1 MNRFN
6 AKPTTSRPL
15 PTNVPA
21 GNRRGR
27 RGVTPAVAA
36 ALTTLALASV
46 ACSNSQTPAEA
57 ATADDIDI
65 TGIARTTCQTA
76 EALADP
82 ALPSFLRTVDAGL
95 GSTSPAGLDQV
106 LHFRCPTTAARI
118 AEARSVTP
126 TPPPPP
132 TATPTP
138 PATAT
143 PRGRVTG
150 TIDLIRPAG
159 QLNPIADK
167 GRPCA
172 GTGGYS
178 DIASGMEVLLV
189 SDGKTIGLGRLGPG
203 QWADI
208 GTTATC
214 RFTFSITVPE
224 GHDFYTLRLG
234 RRGEH
239 TYTYREITSPGALAY
254 EIGR

>member
-1 MNRFN
+1 MTRVSGICPPRHRARF
-6 AKPTTSRPL
+6 AAT
-15 PTNVPA
+15 
-21 GNRRGR
+21 
-27 RGVTPAVAA
+27 AVS
-36 ALTTLALASV
+36 ALAILPLASA
-46 ACSNSQTPAEA
+46 ACSGTKAPAEA
-57 ATADDIDI
+57 AATHEVDI

-82 ALPSFLRTVDAGL
+82 ALPSFVRTVDAGL
-95 GSTSPAGLDQV
+95 AGTPPAALGQV
-106 LHFRCPTTAARI
+106 LHFRCPTTAARV

-132 TATPTP
+132 TVTPTP

-159 QLNPIADK
+159 QLSPNSDK
-167 GRPCA
+167 GRPCT

-178 DIASGMEVLLV
+178 DIAAGMEVLLV

-208 GTTATC
+208 GATATC

-224 GHDFYTLRLG
+224 GHEFYTLRLG

-239 TYTYREITSPGALAY
+239 TYTHREITSSGALAY